1 MSSTEVRTIQ
11 LQLSDARATE
21 ELGYK
26 LGSLVTERLVVAL
39 VGPLGAGKTTF
50 AKGVAEGLDVHEL
63 VNSPTFTMLN
73 EFSSG
78 RIPFYH
84 LDLYRTHENGGSSE
98 SASHAGLQWLT
109 TELDELSSGPGV
121 ILIEWADFMDEWI
134 GQRDHI
140 LIQLNYSKSQL
151 STNVDN
157 EDLLGD
163 GRSATLSA
171 FGEISNKLLDDLS
184 II

>member
-1 MSSTEVRTIQ
+1 MSSTEVRTIHLPLKDSQ
-11 LQLSDARATE
+11 ATE

-26 LGSLVTERLVVAL
+26 LGSLVSDRLLVAL

-50 AKGVAEGLDVHEL
+50 AKGVAEGLDVQEL

-73 EFSSG
+73 EYGSG

-84 LDLYRTHENGGSSE
+84 LDLYRTREPGNSSD
-98 SASHAGLQWLT
+98 SANHAGLQWLT
-109 TELDELSSGPGV
+109 TELEELSSGPGL

-134 GQRDHI
+134 GQQEHI
-140 LIQLNYSKSQL
+140 LIQLNYSKNDL
-151 STNVDN
+151 STTVDI
-157 EDLLGD
+157 EDPLGF
-163 GRSATLSA
+163 GRKATLTA
-171 FGEISNKLLDDLS
+171 FGDIQNRLLDRLS